1 MVRVRQS
8 SECHLIIFFINL
20 ASRQHVRALELLEV
34 ILIYF
39 SKKIEANKFYAVPQ
53 AGLVTLVLVLD
64 AIGIPAED
72 ISLIIAIDW
81 IV

>member
-1 MVRVRQS
+1 M
-8 SECHLIIFFINL
+8 
-20 ASRQHVRALELLEV
+20 
-34 ILIYF
+34 
-39 SKKIEANKFYAVPQ
+39 KFYSVPQ

-64 AIGIPAED
+64 SIGIPAED